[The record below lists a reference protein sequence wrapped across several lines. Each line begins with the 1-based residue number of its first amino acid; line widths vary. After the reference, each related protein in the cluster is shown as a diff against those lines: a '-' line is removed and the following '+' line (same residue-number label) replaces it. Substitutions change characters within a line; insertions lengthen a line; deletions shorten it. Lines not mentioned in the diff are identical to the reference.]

1 MALGKVSARHRKTSV
16 PKIQITAM
24 MDMFTILMI
33 FLLVSFSTKPENTKL
48 DHTLELPESA
58 SKQEYSDSL
67 KLFLTTTALKVGDQT
82 LAALDGDEIVGLDG
96 DVEFLKNSELYKALK
111 AHREKADQEALEQQ
125 AAGEGEGDEKSR
137 AEKHVLFFCD
147 KKLPFKTVNQ
157 VMKVASM
164 AGYPNM
170 QFAVLLKK

>member
-58 SKQEYSDSL
+58 SKQDYSDSL
-67 KLFLTTTALKVGDQT
+67 KLFLTTTTLKVGDET
-82 LAALDGDEIVGLDG
+82 LASLDGDEIVGLDG
-96 DVEFLKNSELYKALK
+96 DVEFLKNSGLYKILK
-111 AHREKADQEALEQQ
+111 AHREKEDQEALEQ
-125 AAGEGEGDEKSR
+125 AAVEGEGDEKSG

-170 QFAVLLKK
+170 QFAVLQKK